1 MSKSKLVDYTK
12 ISPNSSARTGNISK
26 ITIHHMAGNLSVEA
40 CAAVFQ
46 NTNRQASSNYGI
58 GTDGR
63 IGLYVDESRRA
74 WTSSNRDNDNVA
86 VTIEV
91 ANDGRDPDWHV
102 SDKALE
108 ATVALCVD
116 ICQRNGIEKLNFT
129 GDKSGNLTMHKY
141 FAATECPGKYLGG
154 KFPYIAEEVNR
165 RLAAASKDSATTN
178 TGTSGNAA
186 SVGAVGVLYRVQVGA
201 YSSKANA
208 EAQLKKI
215 KAAGFSDAFIAVV
228 DGKLY
233 RVQIGAFSEK
243 ANAESQLDKVKKAG
257 FSGFVTKNG
266 GTVIPADPV
275 KEIKEG
281 SVVMV
286 KGGATDYNGGNLAS
300 FVYER
305 KHMVKQIDGDRAVIV
320 YNGIVV
326 AAVRV
331 DNLFLVE

>member
-12 ISPNSSARTGNISK
+12 ISPNSSARTGKISK

-46 NTNRQASSNYGI
+46 NTDRQASSNYGI

-74 WTSSNRDNDNVA
+74 WTSSNRDNDNIA

-102 SDKALE
+102 SDEALE
-108 ATVALCVD
+108 ATVSLCVD
-116 ICQRNGIEKLNFT
+116 ICQRNGIAKLNFT
-129 GDKSGNLTMHKY
+129 GDKSGNLTMHKW
-141 FAATECPGKYLGG
+141 FTSTLCPGPYLES

-165 RLAAASKDSATTN
+165 RLSAASKDSATTN
-178 TGTSGNAA
+178 TGTTGSAA
-186 SVGAVGVLYRVQVGA
+186 SGASGGYLYRVQVGA
-201 YSSKANA
+201 YSKKENA
-208 EAQLKKI
+208 EAQLKKV

-243 ANAESQLDKVKKAG
+243 ANAEAQLAKVKKAG
-257 FSGFVTKNG
+257 FSCFVTTLSG
-266 GTVIPADPV
+266 QPA
-275 KEIKEG
+275 
-281 SVVMV
+281 S
-286 KGGATDYNGGNLAS
+286 AS
-300 FVYER
+300 TE
-305 KHMVKQIDGDRAVIV
+305 KKTVKQIAQEVIWGKWGNGAERKAKLTAAG
-320 YNGIVV
+320 YNYDEVQSMVNKLLKG
-326 AAVRV
+326 
-331 DNLFLVE
+331 